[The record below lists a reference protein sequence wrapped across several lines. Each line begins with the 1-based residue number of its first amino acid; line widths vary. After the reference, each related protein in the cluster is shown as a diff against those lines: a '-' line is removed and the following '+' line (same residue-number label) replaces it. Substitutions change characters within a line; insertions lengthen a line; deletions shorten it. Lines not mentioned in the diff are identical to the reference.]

1 MTGHRDEE
9 EEHSRRSQETPK
21 RRFASLPNDD
31 PLPLQR
37 EQAENSDSDTSTRE
51 PTNPA
56 LSNLPDATTPQGKDH
71 LPEPHS
77 SQQERVSVVDD
88 QEGSHTAVN
97 CSQSPP
103 SPREERSPARDG
115 LEDTTHRPSVP
126 QQLQSAVVTDIS
138 PNKGQELLAEYAR
151 LRRLPILSID
161 PNTYDGQLQFLA
173 MMQDFAS
180 WMASNSGSIQRGNLG
195 LEIPHLAAVF
205 YPQYEGLNTMIM
217 SKWSTQVPNPIQ
229 GRLDHV
235 FSSGDMFWFRT
246 SEYATNPKQQLGDKC
261 GLTARGLMLSGW
273 RLILVLKVLPNV
285 LLCTWGR
292 TTGDSDLSK
301 TNRRDRWQFARLLRS
316 DRRNWP
322 RYIEA
327 KDSPHGNIF
336 MDPTNAR
343 DWPVQDLKDHCNF
356 NVLVSQEVIPTDG
369 FKYAGRLE
377 DESHNSVEWIR
388 NAFYFGIAVMPEAP
402 TGVNVTAVQ
411 RGIADIRTPRSPP
424 SVPKRVRRDFF
435 PTADK
440 MLPLSP
446 YIPPP
451 AGHAPVY
458 KDLTATPRVPRGPRG
473 ATEVRF
479 ERDRNNSAGRRF
491 SARSTY
497 GQDPDRQRG
506 RSRSRSPRD
515 RQNGRFRDYSRRRSP
530 PPQHRS
536 ETLERRGR
544 PETRDETNHRSEDY
558 DRSQSR
564 HQRSPTRRFEQPP
577 DLRLDNYI
585 NKPTLNAYGL
595 VEANA
600 VKYDDHDGDR
610 LLNYNANCQPSNRD
624 RNRGRGQ
631 GDYHETNRG
640 PGERRPGGGRGRGGR
655 RR

>member
-1 MTGHRDEE
+1 MEIFLPSDDACVALEPDL
-9 EEHSRRSQETPK
+9 ET
-21 RRFASLPNDD
+21 SDD
-31 PLPLQR
+31 
-37 EQAENSDSDTSTRE
+37 SVTSTEE
-51 PTNPA
+51 PTNSAQRDVPG
-56 LSNLPDATTPQGKDH
+56 TTHAQGEDN

-77 SQQERVSVVDD
+77 SPQERVPAVND
-88 QEGSHTAVN
+88 QEANHTARN
-97 CSQSPP
+97 RSQSPL
-103 SPREERSPARDG
+103 SPRGECRPDHDG
-115 LEDTTHRPSVP
+115 LQDTTRRTSVT
-126 QQLQSAVVTDIS
+126 QQQQSALATDVS
-138 PNKGQELLAEYAR
+138 LTKGQELLAEYAR

-161 PNTYDGQLQFLA
+161 LNTHYGQLQFLSL
-173 MMQDFAS
+173 MQDFAS
-180 WMASNSGSIQRGNLG
+180 WMASNGGSIQRGNLG

-205 YPQYEGLNTMIM
+205 YPQYEGLNTLIM

-235 FSSGDMFWFRT
+235 FSPGDMFWFRT
-246 SEYATNPKQQLGDKC
+246 SEYAANPKQQLGDKC

-292 TTGDSDLSK
+292 TAGDSDLSK

-322 RYIEA
+322 RDIEA

-336 MDPTNAR
+336 MDPTDAGG
-343 DWPVQDLKDHCNF
+343 WPIQDLKDHCNF

-424 SVPKRVRRDFF
+424 RVPKRVRRDFF

-479 ERDRNNSAGRRF
+479 ERDWNNSAGRRF

-536 ETLERRGR
+536 ETPERRGR
-544 PETRDETNHRSEDY
+544 PETRDQTNHRSEDY

-610 LLNYNANCQPSNRD
+610 LLNYNANSQPSNRD
-624 RNRGRGQ
+624 RERGRGQ
-631 GDYHETNRG
+631 SDYHETNRG
-640 PGERRPGGGRGRGGR
+640 PGERGPGGGRGRGGR